1 MCNRIV
7 GVNKNLKFKIT
18 MSKASKIVAPFNF
31 SGELSKISYKKQK
44 IQHIKLVTEGGKYWI
59 RIPQKLRKKIASLSC
74 GSQLEVNGRSKQH
87 PKTGKTKYKAQTVV
101 LIPQQTQPTQ
111 TAIPKTK
118 TVSLLPVFDSKTKSK
133 AKVLICQ
140 KSNCWKKGGAKVYQE
155 LESILSDLQ
164 LSQEIPIK
172 KTGCLKQC
180 KKAPALVMMP
190 DKARYNKVKPSQVRG
205 LVEKHLISDCR

>member
-1 MCNRIV
+1 
-7 GVNKNLKFKIT
+7 
-18 MSKASKIVAPFNF
+18 MSKASKIVAPFSF
-31 SGELSKISYKKQK
+31 SGELSDISYKKKK
-44 IQHIKLVTEGGKYWI
+44 IKHIKLVTDRGKYWI
-59 RIPQKLRKKIASLSC
+59 RVPKKLRKKIASLSC
-74 GSQLEVNGRSKQH
+74 GSQLEVNGRSQQH
-87 PKTGKTKYKAQTVV
+87 PKTGKTKYKAHTVV
-101 LIPQQTQPTQ
+101 LIPQETQQTETD
-111 TAIPKTK
+111 IPKTK

-155 LESILSDLQ
+155 LESILSDRQ

-190 DKARYNKVKPSQVRG
+190 DKARYNKVKPSQVGR
-205 LVEKHLISDCR
+205 LVEKHLIAE